1 MIIEKI
7 EGIKTD
13 VNIILTSGLVVKHQI
28 VVSRILGPATIEN
41 QKKLSEKG
49 FKSMSYNKL
58 TDGIYN
64 IYPEPTEFF
73 NLKLFPQA

>member
-13 VNIILTSGLVVKHQI
+13 VSIILTSGLVVKHQI
-28 VVSRILGPATIEN
+28 NVSRIIGTATIEN

-49 FKSMSYNKL
+49 FKYLSYNEL

-73 NLKLFPQA
+73 NLKLFAQA